1 MSEALSDG
9 SLDFWG
15 TQTEVADAIGL
26 SQSAV
31 SKWVQKG
38 VVKPRRSDGAIHAAT
53 AKAAIDIARDP
64 DGALKGIA
72 GAAAL
77 GNDSPASKELT
88 VPTQL
93 AKARTAS
100 AIVSAQK
107 QQIELQ
113 RLKGELIAKTDVE
126 AAIRTAQVIVIERLE
141 GLPGLLAARVMQAP
155 SVAAG
160 EQIIREAVRN
170 LRAELEQLGAALPHG

>member
-1 MSEALSDG
+1 MTDALNDP
-9 SLDFWG
+9 SLDRWG
-15 TQTEVADAIGL
+15 NQNDVAEAVGI

-31 SKWVQKG
+31 SRWLQKG
-38 VVKPRRSDGAIHAAT
+38 IIRARKSDGLIHVGT
-53 AKAAIDIARDP
+53 AKAAIEIARDP
-64 DGALKGIA
+64 DAALKGIA

-77 GNDSPASKELT
+77 AGEPASKELT

-113 RLKGELIAKTDVE
+113 RLKGELISKVDVE

-170 LRAELEQLGAALPHG
+170 LRAELEQLGAGLPNG